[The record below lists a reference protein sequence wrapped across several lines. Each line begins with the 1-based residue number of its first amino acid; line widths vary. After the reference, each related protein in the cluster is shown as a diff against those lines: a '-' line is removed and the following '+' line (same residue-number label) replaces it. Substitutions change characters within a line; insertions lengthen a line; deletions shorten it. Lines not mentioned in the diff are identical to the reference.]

1 MDIEG
6 NNLMTDLSMVP
17 EKDVDDVAV
26 AMAAAAVG
34 ESPMVEAYTLGA
46 QAEAAFNQQRV
57 VVSRLPRDELEDRY
71 LRLMEESV
79 VIKKHAGKQAR
90 ATFRFVTSDPKYSH
104 VQRCGFRRKKSK
116 SWQQSWS
123 VYCLTKNVWSL
134 AAAETE

>member
-6 NNLMTDLSMVP
+6 NTLMTDLSMVP

-34 ESPMVEAYTLGA
+34 ESPMGEAYNLGA

-71 LRLMEESV
+71 LRLMEENV

-90 ATFRFVTSDPKYSH
+90 VTFFFH
-104 VQRCGFRRKKSK
+104 F
-116 SWQQSWS
+116 
-123 VYCLTKNVWSL
+123 
-134 AAAETE
+134 